1 GGKIIK
7 WRIFGGKDRQSQAK
21 QSSLLSIHSS
31 CGSHFELSFCFSIL
45 YLSLLNI
52 LNHWPFPF
60 FLNFAF
66 RSQGACPSIARKIE
80 SQSIRT
86 RLALIDS

>member
-1 GGKIIK
+1 MVDF
-7 WRIFGGKDRQSQAK
+7 WRERQAK

-52 LNHWPFPF
+52 LNHRPFPF
-60 FLNFAF
+60 F
-66 RSQGACPSIARKIE
+66 
-80 SQSIRT
+80 
-86 RLALIDS
+86 

>member
-1 GGKIIK
+1 MADF
-7 WRIFGGKDRQSQAK
+7 WRERQAK

-52 LNHWPFPF
+52 LNHWPFPLS
-60 FLNFAF
+60 LNP
-66 RSQGACPSIARKIE
+66 SGQGW
-80 SQSIRT
+80 
-86 RLALIDS
+86 LL